1 MATKNNIMIV
11 RHRLLK
17 ELVKL
22 WKEESLIEE
31 IDRLPIKL
39 SPKGS
44 KHPGRCC
51 IHKERAV
58 WRYKSLPLLGLD
70 MNDETDELTPLSDYV
85 KMALGRDA
93 SSAAKDNIMCV
104 IDEACSSCVHT
115 NYEVTSLC
123 RGCVARSCMHNCP
136 KNACLLYTSD
146 AADER

>member
-51 IHKERAV
+51 IHKERPL
-58 WRYKSLPLLGLD
+58 WRFKSLPQRGLV
-70 MNDETDELTPLSDYV
+70 M
-85 KMALGRDA
+85 DA
-93 SSAAKDNIMCV
+93 RTG
-104 IDEACSSCVHT
+104 VHT
-115 NYEVTSLC
+115 P
-123 RGCVARSCMHNCP
+123 R
-136 KNACLLYTSD
+136 
-146 AADER
+146 